1 MRSIFSQLFLFAG
14 LLAGPAAGLAQ
25 EGAAAPVDE
34 GLRPPTVTLEAPAVT
49 VSWGWI
55 VPGPGGEGE
64 QLVPVPPADAAQAQ
78 AVERLGTV
86 RFRYEG
92 EVAAG
97 ALQIEVAVPPEL
109 QYIPDSATG
118 PGAETDYL
126 PEPRR
131 VQWLLPGPLEP
142 GTTGLVSFRAVPR
155 PPEDVEA
162 AEAGP

>member
-1 MRSIFSQLFLFAG
+1 MRSIFRQFFLYLG
-14 LLAGPAAGLAQ
+14 LLAAPAAGLAQ
-25 EGAAAPVDE
+25 EDAAAPVD
-34 GLRPPTVTLEAPAVT
+34 GALLPPTVTLEAPAVT
-49 VSWGWI
+49 VSWAWI
-55 VPGPGGEGE
+55 VPGPEGEGE
-64 QLVPVPPADAAQAQ
+64 QLVPAPPADAAQP
-78 AVERLGTV
+78 VERLGTV

-109 QYIPDSATG
+109 EYVPDSATG
-118 PGAETDYL
+118 PGAETDYF
-126 PEPRR
+126 PATGR

-155 PPEDVEA
+155 PLEEAEA